1 MFVTAKPTIYVHK
14 AETAI
19 QLSPNFRLAQLFFFF
34 GKYYWYSSF
43 SVNLDLRWSLLQ
55 KQVVWPN
62 YISSYLFTLFGTVG
76 VDRGLKFYS
85 LIRFVYVQDQATYS
99 LYLFYTILLNFVPQ
113 LFPFSN
119 KITEIYFWSID
130 CCLKSIQ
137 VPKSVNK
144 YEDM

>member
-1 MFVTAKPTIYVHK
+1 MGFAVAHWVYLAT
-14 AETAI
+14 
-19 QLSPNFRLAQLFFFF
+19 LDGDLRL
-34 GKYYWYSSF
+34 W
-43 SVNLDLRWSLLQ
+43 NLDLRWSLLQ

-62 YISSYLFTLFGTVG
+62 YISSYLFPLFCTVG

-85 LIRFVYVQDQATYS
+85 LIRFAYVHDQATYS
-99 LYLFYTILLNFVPQ
+99 LYLFYTILLNFVAQ

-137 VPKSVNK
+137 QYLGHNTWQRQFYKQ
-144 YEDM
+144 